1 MAYCCGKNLRLSK
14 SSLNITVYSGGGIL
28 CNYIMKV
35 GGCVLFVKN
44 KNTTYRA
51 KYISVSD
58 LVSVTKTNLTEDLG
72 ITKIIL

>member
-1 MAYCCGKNLRLSK
+1 MLLYNEG
-14 SSLNITVYSGGGIL
+14 
-28 CNYIMKV
+28 

-58 LVSVTKTNLTEDLG
+58 LVSVTKTNLIEDLG